1 MAKSHTLSSAGIT
14 GKFEIP
20 FLLNPIDNRG
30 VCINKSAI
38 VLQCLYEN
46 AFSLVTSKII
56 RKEKMIRS
64 PEILKVVQS
73 ATLFNGVL
81 EPMFLQHLGDS
92 EKITLSAGETL
103 LIPGQE
109 NETIYIILS
118 GRLCVQAKANDIEP
132 IAILGEG
139 ECVGEMSM
147 LGAAPVSA
155 YVIAATDCDLFAI
168 DHAAMWALINSS
180 HAAAH
185 NMLNILTSRIRHT
198 NEVAAESMERE
209 HGYTANAL
217 IDELTGLY
225 SKQWMHKKVERHL
238 LRNLVGKR
246 HCCLMLLEMD
256 EHASFVEHFGQLGGD
271 QAIRNLAHIMLSC
284 LRPDDQAGCHQG
296 ARFAIF
302 LPNTSLANAC
312 IAAERLMKAS
322 ERSMVVLP
330 SGDAL
335 PAISVSIGITAAR
348 SNDDP
353 NKLFDRAARA
363 LKLAQEN
370 GGDCIKS
377 L

>member
-1 MAKSHTLSSAGIT
+1 
-14 GKFEIP
+14 
-20 FLLNPIDNRG
+20 
-30 VCINKSAI
+30 
-38 VLQCLYEN
+38 
-46 AFSLVTSKII
+46 
-56 RKEKMIRS
+56 MIRS

-147 LGAAPVSA
+147 LGASPVSA

-348 SNDDP
+348 SDDDP